1 MVILSCS
8 SFVAD
13 MPKDIF
19 ALCFVNCK
27 DAVMALGF

>member
-19 ALCFVNCK
+19 ALYFINCK
-27 DAVMALGF
+27 DAVIDLGF